1 MESESWVE
9 KYRPQTLSDIVG
21 NMLAISEL
29 RDWAKSWQDD
39 KPVSKAIIIYGPAGI
54 GKTSSG
60 YALAQDMGWEVLE
73 LNASDQ
79 RTKKI
84 IQKVIGNSTQRGTID
99 GSKRL
104 IILDEADNFHKSKDK
119 LGEKSEDKGGE
130 KAIIDIISN
139 TKQPIM
145 LIANEFYKMSYAL
158 RSSCKVIK
166 FKPVWTSSIMEILK
180 KIALTEGITYDKG
193 VIEKLTEKSNGDLRA
208 AINDLQ
214 AVGEGKPHLKL
225 EDIMTG
231 ERDNKDNVFE
241 VLAQI
246 FRGENAKEAHNATID
261 SDKDPEHLISWI
273 DENIPIEYTRSRE
286 LNDAYYYLSKAGWF
300 LAQVKRRQNYSM
312 WKYAS
317 VLMTSGVF
325 VSRNGHMASI
335 KYKKSQIGDIIW
347 KTKPMR
353 ATRDSLA
360 KKIAVRCHTPI
371 GFARTEL
378 LPFFKSMM
386 KNEGFAAYITASLE
400 LSLEDLAFIFENNID
415 SKIVQEVYDKAQSIL
430 MKDDEYKMVITTE
443 KEAEDEIKNATRWG
457 KAQTN
462 IEDAWGV

>member
-9 KYRPQTLSDIVG
+9 KYRPGTLSGIVG
-21 NMLAISEL
+21 NMSAIAEL
-29 RDWAKSWQDD
+29 KDWAQSWQDD
-39 KPVSKAIIIYGPAGI
+39 KPTSNAIIIHGKPGI
-54 GKTSSG
+54 GKTASG

-84 IQKVIGNSTQRGTID
+84 IQKYMGNSTQRGTID

-104 IILDEADNFHKSKDK
+104 IILDEADNFHKSKDR
-119 LGEKSEDKGGE
+119 GGE
-130 KAIIDIISN
+130 KTVIDQISN

-145 LIANEFYKMSYAL
+145 LIANEFYDMSYAL

-180 KIALTEGITYDKG
+180 KIALAEGVTYDKG
-193 VIEKLTEKSNGDLRA
+193 VIEKLTENSNGDLRA

-214 AVGEGKPHLKL
+214 AVGEGRPHVKL
-225 EDIMTG
+225 EDIITG
-231 ERDNKDNVFE
+231 ERDNKEDIFK

-246 FRGENAKEAHNATID
+246 FRGANAKESCDAADDT
-261 SDKDPEHLISWI
+261 DKDPAHLISWI
-273 DENIPIEYTRSRE
+273 DENIPIEYTMSRE
-286 LNDAYYYLSKAGWF
+286 LNDAYYYLSRAEWF
-300 LAQVKRRQNYSM
+300 LAQVRRRQNYTM
-312 WKYAS
+312 WKYAK

-325 VSRNGHMASI
+325 VSRYGHMTSVR
-335 KYKKSQIGDIIW
+335 YKKPQIVDTIW
-347 KTKPMR
+347 QTKVMR

-360 KKIAVRCHTPI
+360 KKIAIRCHTPI
-371 GFARTEL
+371 GFARSEL

-386 KNEGFAAYITASLE
+386 KNEDYAAYVTASLE
-400 LSLEDLAFIFENNID
+400 LSPEELAFIFDENLEA
-415 SKIVQEVYDKAQSIL
+415 KIVQKVYEKAQSIIRE
-430 MKDDEYKMVITTE
+430 DDEYKMVITTE

-457 KAQTN
+457 KAQMN